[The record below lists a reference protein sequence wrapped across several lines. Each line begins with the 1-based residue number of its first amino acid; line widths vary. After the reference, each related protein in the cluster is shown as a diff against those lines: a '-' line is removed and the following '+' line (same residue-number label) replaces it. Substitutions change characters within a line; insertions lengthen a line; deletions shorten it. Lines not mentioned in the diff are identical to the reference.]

1 MIVNPLMGG
10 LEQIES
16 IGSDIVARKQEMTS
30 SIGASFGNATHPV
43 VTGLKKLHCLVGHG
57 LVRCAIENLPL
68 NASES
73 HKRTLG
79 RRLSRLR
86 ILAETSF
93 RRGDLRWGIR
103 NYRKILPAQDC

>member
-1 MIVNPLMGG
+1 MKMPGRRSGILNLEIEPGCRVFSQPHRSMIVNPLMGG

-16 IGSDIVARKQEMTS
+16 IGSDIVACKQEMTS

-43 VTGLKKLHCLVGHG
+43 VTGLKKLHCLVGHR

-73 HKRTLG
+73 HKRKG
-79 RRLSRLR
+79 RKK
-86 ILAETSF
+86 
-93 RRGDLRWGIR
+93 
-103 NYRKILPAQDC
+103 YHP